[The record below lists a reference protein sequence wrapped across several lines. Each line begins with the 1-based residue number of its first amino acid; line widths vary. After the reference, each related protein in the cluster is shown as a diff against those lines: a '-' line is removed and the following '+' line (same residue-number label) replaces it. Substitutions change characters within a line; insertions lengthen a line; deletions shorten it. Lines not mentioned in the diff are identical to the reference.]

1 MLVLGRVVP
10 DVRNFLVEI
19 TLHAAAERRIK
30 LSQIGDLHYIFVIPS
45 EVEESKIILRS
56 QRHLTIRDA
65 STPLSMTEEWRQWYT
80 AESRLR
86 F

>member
-45 EVEESKIILRS
+45 EVEESLKLFFAHRG
-56 QRHLTIRDA
+56 T
-65 STPLSMTEEWRQWYT
+65 
-80 AESRLR
+80 
-86 F
+86 